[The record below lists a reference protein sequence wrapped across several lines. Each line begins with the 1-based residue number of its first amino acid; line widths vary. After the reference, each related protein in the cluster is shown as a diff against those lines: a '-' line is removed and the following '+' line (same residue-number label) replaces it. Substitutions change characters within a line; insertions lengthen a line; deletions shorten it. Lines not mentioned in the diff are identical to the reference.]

1 MRKKRR
7 QESKVEPFDEKG
19 PTTREESDESD
30 DDDDEVVSRINND
43 FVTPIIIVSMCDP

>member
-30 DDDDEVVSRINND
+30 DDDEVVSRINND